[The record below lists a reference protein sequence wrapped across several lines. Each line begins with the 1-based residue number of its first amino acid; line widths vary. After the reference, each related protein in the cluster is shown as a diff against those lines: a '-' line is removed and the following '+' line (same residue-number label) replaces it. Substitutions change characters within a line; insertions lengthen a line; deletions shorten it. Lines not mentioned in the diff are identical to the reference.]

1 MASSCSD
8 NSCDLDAH
16 IRALLKSDVKDIDN
30 VLKRILQQRKE
41 EDVCDG
47 VLCPKADVFRSA
59 IRAQEGFLDEL
70 KVREQDNA
78 AAIEKARL
86 RIEVAT
92 KVMNHLGT
100 QLIDEQCRAKEKLDQ
115 LRDIQ
120 ADRRKFADT
129 IGKGKD
135 ELVALRRGDEEIR
148 LEMNCIRHK
157 TQLVGKQRSAA
168 LGKIRAHEDELVGF
182 REGALA
188 AEAELVEIRERSRVA
203 SSEIDVA
210 RVGLGDATARLVG
223 ARAELVD
230 ANADLERTLLSV
242 EETRHKVVH
251 ARADGSSLE
260 DELAKLVD
268 TRSELA
274 NTKSELANTKSELAN
289 TKSELANTK
298 SELVDTKSELAN
310 TKSELANTKS
320 ELVDTRSELANTKS
334 ELANTKSE
342 LVDTKSELANTKS
355 ELANTKSELVDTRS
369 ELANTKSELANT
381 KSELADTTSE
391 LSGVMSEIDIVYSEL
406 KSVWDSKSDLE
417 TTYSELKNEHGISK
431 YELERA
437 RSELAHM
444 NSMRAKMAVSPD
456 QLKVVLKDVVNCDN
470 RLTRANVLLA
480 CLYKELSDTE
490 SDIASTPPH
499 VVSTATI
506 PQEYPGIVALFVRL
520 YTPYTVPPNNAPIL
534 TDGFGRNNKYA
545 AAKSN
550 AYTMQTA
557 SQDCTARFTENR
569 ANWATGI
576 GGHAVALKGLA
587 RPCCFCEID
596 SFACGVLS
604 SQFPRIPIISDVTT
618 LDPLDVIASS
628 SRVGAALGPHLI
640 TASFPCQDVSMAGK
654 GGGLSADMGARHVR
668 SRIWVLAARD
678 KDAGMLFPYL
688 SRTRLS
694 SSISQSLSYPFA
706 KLDAEMPRLVT
717 RSPGTESRAD
727 VRSLTLQWQALG
739 NAIVPQAAR
748 FAFAVLLTEIRSK
761 SRRRDTNI
769 PGLTT
774 WFKPEDMDTAAESSS
789 YITPGHC
796 ASRNPLILEAL
807 AEIDGKTI
815 NDVEKEVCCFVVGDQ
830 RFGDCMMVI
839 VWPYVKDGF
848 CTCKAACNTDTA
860 HDVPA
865 PTLVYLP
872 RPCDLTD
879 DMLGLEV
886 VRGSFVLKR
895 FKNVGPNCGQV
906 SRESMVRS
914 TILALI
920 QVTTNQ
926 IDEMDD
932 VVPVKY
938 KHGTL
943 TYKKAVLYRELE
955 RYGGKPSGQQ
965 QHVAS
970 EMRKMGLIENSP
982 KNAVTVFMVNLR
994 QIRSAIYAD
1003 EATKF
1008 VGTIR
1013 SDAAVTAPAPAHATA
1028 AAPTHATAAAPTH
1041 ATAAAPTHATAAA
1054 PTHATAAA
1062 PATATAAAPATA
1074 TAAAPATAT
1083 AAAPEATD
1091 NVLDLGV
1098 FPSVDCCTALRR
1110 TFQKVAIKT
1119 VDVCSGSV
1127 DLVSINGVRKG
1138 GGIYFRNYTG
1148 FAEIVVTSIKSNYD
1162 SILVF
1167 VSLLLCPRLSS
1178 VFRSAPCSVVFES
1191 STGVYYGLSAPAPF
1205 FTMEDVLML
1214 VQSGGI
1220 DAFTLDAG
1228 LICGS
1233 TILVRSSDRTVRS
1246 QPSRTPHEA
1255 CLNIRAVFV

>member
-1 MASSCSD
+1 MGALFGGTRVNGVY
-8 NSCDLDAH
+8 NSRTGDDTL
-16 IRALLKSDVKDIDN
+16 
-30 VLKRILQQRKE
+30 QRKE
-41 EDVCDG
+41 EDVCDV

-70 KVREQDNA
+70 KGREQDNA

-86 RIEVAT
+86 RIEVSTRA
-92 KVMNHLGT
+92 MNHLGT
-100 QLIDEQCRAKEKLDQ
+100 QMIDEQCRAKEKLDQ
-115 LRDIQ
+115 LRDIK

-129 IGKGKD
+129 VGKGKD

-148 LEMNCIRHK
+148 LEMNRIRHK
-157 TQLVGKQRSAA
+157 TKLVCKQRSAA
-168 LGKIRAHEDELVGF
+168 LGEIRAHEDELVGF

-188 AEAELVEIRERSRVA
+188 AESELVEIKERARVA
-203 SSEIDVA
+203 AFDIDVA

-230 ANADLERTLLSV
+230 ANVELERTLVSV
-242 EETRHKVVH
+242 EETRYKVVH
-251 ARADGSSLE
+251 ARTDGSSLE
-260 DELAKLVD
+260 DELAKLLD
-268 TRSELA
+268 TRSELANTKSELANTKSELANTRSELA

-289 TKSELANTK
+289 TKSEL
-298 SELVDTKSELAN
+298 SGV
-310 TKSELANTKS
+310 
-320 ELVDTRSELANTKS
+320 RY
-334 ELANTKSE
+334 
-342 LVDTKSELANTKS
+342 
-355 ELANTKSELVDTRS
+355 
-369 ELANTKSELANT
+369 
-381 KSELADTTSE
+381 ELADTTSE
-391 LSGVMSEIDIVYSEL
+391 LSEVMSELADTKSELSGVTSEIDIVYSEL
-406 KSVWDSKSDLE
+406 KNVWDSKSELE

-444 NSMRAKMAVSPD
+444 NFMRAKMAVSPE
-456 QLKVVLKDVVNCDN
+456 QLKVILKDVVNCDN

-480 CLYKELSDTE
+480 SLYKELSDTE
-490 SDIASTPPH
+490 SDIASTRIQIKARRTLVLNRVISSHVRRDPP
-499 VVSTATI
+499 
-506 PQEYPGIVALFVRL
+506 PL
-520 YTPYTVPPNNAPIL
+520 VPKMARSPSVMSL
-534 TDGFGRNNKYA
+534 D
-545 AAKSN
+545 
-550 AYTMQTA
+550 
-557 SQDCTARFTENR
+557 DC
-569 ANWATGI
+569 GI

-604 SQFPRIPIISDVTT
+604 SQFPGIPIISDVTT
-618 LDPLDVIASS
+618 LHPLDVIASS
-628 SRVGAALGPHLI
+628 SRVGAALGPDLI

-654 GGGLSADMGARHVR
+654 GGGLSGTRSSLVWEVFRVLDGLPSVRAVFLENSPALRYRGLDAICEAFKTRGFSVRYGILSAADMGARHVR

-727 VRSLTLQWQALG
+727 VRTLTLQWQALG

-748 FAFAVLLTEIRSK
+748 FAFAVLLTEMRHFTPREWTAHGRRVKSGFATRVFHASETAASNGYVHGNHLDAQERLRINIRWVETAIMGFTK
-761 SRRRDTNI
+761 GWMI
-769 PGLTT
+769 VGAVAY
-774 WFKPEDMDTAAESSS
+774 KDMNAAAESSS
-789 YITPGHC
+789 YITPGHY

-807 AEIDGKTI
+807 AELDGKTI
-815 NDVEKEVCCFVVGDQ
+815 DVVEKEVCCFVVGDQ
-830 RFGDCMMVI
+830 RCGDCMLVI
-839 VWPYVKDGF
+839 VWPYVKDDF
-848 CTCKAACNTDTA
+848 CTCKAACNTATA

-879 DMLGLEV
+879 NMLVLEV
-886 VRGSFVLKR
+886 VRESFVLKR

-932 VVPVKY
+932 VVDDVPVKY
-938 KHGTL
+938 KHDTL

-955 RYGGKPSGQQ
+955 SYGGRPNGQQ

-982 KNAVTVFMVNLR
+982 KNAVTVFLVNLR
-994 QIRSAIYAD
+994 KIRSAIYAD
-1003 EATKF
+1003 EATKLL
-1008 VGTIR
+1008 GTIR
-1013 SDAAVTAPAPAHATA
+1013 SDAAVTAPAASP
-1028 AAPTHATAAAPTH
+1028 
-1041 ATAAAPTHATAAA
+1041 
-1054 PTHATAAA
+1054 AAA
-1062 PATATAAAPATA
+1062 PAPAPA
-1074 TAAAPATAT
+1074 P

-1098 FPSVDCCTALRR
+1098 FPSVNCCTALRR

-1148 FAEIVVTSIKSNYD
+1148 FAEIVVTNIQSNYD
-1162 SILVF
+1162 SILVKAPVLDSVF

-1178 VFRSAPCSVVFES
+1178 VFRSAPCLVVFES

-1205 FTMEDVLML
+1205 FAMEDVLML

-1220 DAFTLDAG
+1220 DVFTVDAG
-1228 LICGS
+1228 LPCGS
-1233 TILVRSSDRTVRS
+1233 TIIVRSSVRTVRYFIKKHV
-1246 QPSRTPHEA
+1246 P
-1255 CLNIRAVFV
+1255 

>member
-1 MASSCSD
+1 MIIASDAGIIRGENDIIDFVASAKDAVVESVDSDLMTASDLSREYESMSFLDDGAHNSQMSTSSCRFLSLD
-8 NSCDLDAH
+8 AIDPVSGGFPAFSSSQQHLSAAASAVTADFLSDLDGILSDMYDYTLFKQGVTLMSSFDA
-16 IRALLKSDVKDIDN
+16 RAPYRYFNEYVMIPYGKYIKSRDDKFFLETNIEEENLDN
-30 VLKRILQQRKE
+30 VDFKDMKFDFKI
-41 EDVCDG
+41 V
-47 VLCPKADVFRSA
+47 
-59 IRAQEGFLDEL
+59 
-70 KVREQDNA
+70 
-78 AAIEKARL
+78 
-86 RIEVAT
+86 
-92 KVMNHLGT
+92 
-100 QLIDEQCRAKEKLDQ
+100 
-115 LRDIQ
+115 DI
-120 ADRRKFADT
+120 
-129 IGKGKD
+129 I
-135 ELVALRRGDEEIR
+135 
-148 LEMNCIRHK
+148 
-157 TQLVGKQRSAA
+157 
-168 LGKIRAHEDELVGF
+168 
-182 REGALA
+182 
-188 AEAELVEIRERSRVA
+188 RSRVLYGSA
-203 SSEIDVA
+203 LKNHSTSKTPIVVDVVTISNKNVYIAKALENLRVDVQKHALVLKEPKVTTNVSEV
-210 RVGLGDATARLVG
+210 TAKGTNIEVRYPLS
-223 ARAELVD
+223 ADDYYTLVD

-268 TRSELA
+268 TS
-274 NTKSELANTKSELAN
+274 
-289 TKSELANTK
+289 
-298 SELVDTKSELAN
+298 
-310 TKSELANTKS
+310 
-320 ELVDTRSELANTKS
+320 
-334 ELANTKSE
+334 
-342 LVDTKSELANTKS
+342 
-355 ELANTKSELVDTRS
+355 
-369 ELANTKSELANT
+369 
-381 KSELADTTSE
+381 
-391 LSGVMSEIDIVYSEL
+391 
-406 KSVWDSKSDLE
+406 
-417 TTYSELKNEHGISK
+417 
-431 YELERA
+431 
-437 RSELAHM
+437 
-444 NSMRAKMAVSPD
+444 
-456 QLKVVLKDVVNCDN
+456 
-470 RLTRANVLLA
+470 
-480 CLYKELSDTE
+480 LYKELSDTE
-490 SDIASTPPH
+490 SDIASTRIQIKAKRTLVLNSVISSHVRRDPP
-499 VVSTATI
+499 
-506 PQEYPGIVALFVRL
+506 PL
-520 YTPYTVPPNNAPIL
+520 VPKMARSPSVMSL
-534 TDGFGRNNKYA
+534 D
-545 AAKSN
+545 
-550 AYTMQTA
+550 
-557 SQDCTARFTENR
+557 DC
-569 ANWATGI
+569 GI

-604 SQFPRIPIISDVTT
+604 SQFPGIPIISDVTT

-628 SRVGAALGPHLI
+628 SRVGAALGPDLI

-654 GGGLSADMGARHVR
+654 GGGLSGTRSSLVWEVFHVLDGLPSVRAVFLENSPALRYRGLDAICEAFETRGFSVRYGILSAADMGARHVR

-748 FAFAVLLTEIRSK
+748 FAFAVLLTEMRSVFG
-761 SRRRDTNI
+761 SSTSNITNMGRLLDVGLSQYPLVVRPCLESLDRAKAEFYTRLYY
-769 PGLTT
+769 PG
-774 WFKPEDMDTAAESSS
+774 EDRLWRVSIWPTPMRSSSHFTPHMNAAAESSS
-789 YITPGHC
+789 YITPGHY

-807 AEIDGKTI
+807 AELDGKTI
-815 NDVEKEVCCFVVGDQ
+815 NDVEKEVCCFVVGEQ
-830 RFGDCMMVI
+830 RCGDSMMLI
-839 VWPYVKDGF
+839 VWPYVKDDF
-848 CTCKAACNTDTA
+848 CTCKAACNTATA
-860 HDVPA
+860 HDVPP

-879 DMLGLEV
+879 DMLVLEV
-886 VRGSFVLKR
+886 VRESFVLKR

-938 KHGTL
+938 KHDTL
-943 TYKKAVLYRELE
+943 TYNKAVLYRELE
-955 RYGGKPSGQQ
+955 SYGGTPHGQQ
-965 QHVAS
+965 QHVS
-970 EMRKMGLIENSP
+970 REMRKMGLIENSP

-994 QIRSAIYAD
+994 KIRSAIYAD

-1013 SDAAVTAPAPAHATA
+1013 SDAAVTATGAAPAPAA
-1028 AAPTHATAAAPTH
+1028 
-1041 ATAAAPTHATAAA
+1041 
-1054 PTHATAAA
+1054 THATAAA
-1062 PATATAAAPATA
+1062 PAPAATHAPAAAPATA
-1074 TAAAPATAT
+1074 TATATAT

-1220 DAFTLDAG
+1220 DAFTLDAR

-1233 TILVRSSDRTVRS
+1233 TILVRSSDRTVRYLS
-1246 QPSRTPHEA
+1246 SRNTCIE
-1255 CLNIRAVFV
+1255 FS

>member
-1 MASSCSD
+1 MASSCSECC
-8 NSCDLDAH
+8 SCDLDAH
-16 IRALLKSDVKDIDN
+16 IRVLLKSDVKDIDK

-41 EDVCDG
+41 EDVCDV

-92 KVMNHLGT
+92 RVMNHIGT

-115 LRDIQ
+115 LRNIQ

-148 LEMNCIRHK
+148 LEMNRIRHK
-157 TQLVGKQRSAA
+157 TKLVGKQRSAA

-203 SSEIDVA
+203 SSDIDVA

-230 ANADLERTLLSV
+230 ANAELERTLLSV

-298 SELVDTKSELAN
+298 SELVDT
-310 TKSELANTKS
+310 
-320 ELVDTRSELANTKS
+320 RSELANTKS

-342 LVDTKSELANTKS
+342 LVDTMSELANTKS
-355 ELANTKSELVDTRS
+355 ELSGVM
-369 ELANTKSELANT
+369 
-381 KSELADTTSE
+381 SELADTTSE

-406 KSVWDSKSDLE
+406 KSVWDSKSELE

-444 NSMRAKMAVSPD
+444 NSMRAKMAVSHD
-456 QLKVVLKDVVNCDN
+456 QLKIVLKDVVNCDN

-480 CLYKELSDTE
+480 ILYKELSDTE
-490 SDIASTPPH
+490 SDIASTRIQIKDKR
-499 VVSTATI
+499 T
-506 PQEYPGIVALFVRL
+506 L
-520 YTPYTVPPNNAPIL
+520 
-534 TDGFGRNNKYA
+534 
-545 AAKSN
+545 
-550 AYTMQTA
+550 
-557 SQDCTARFTENR
+557 
-569 ANWATGI
+569 
-576 GGHAVALKGLA
+576 
-587 RPCCFCEID
+587 
-596 SFACGVLS
+596 VLNS
-604 SQFPRIPIISDVTT
+604 VIS
-618 LDPLDVIASS
+618 
-628 SRVGAALGPHLI
+628 RAALGPDLI

-654 GGGLSADMGARHVR
+654 GGGLSGTRSSLVWEVFRVLDGLPSVRAVFLENSPALRYRGLDAICEAFETRGFSVRYGILSAADMGARHVR

-678 KDAGMLFPYL
+678 QDAGMLFPYL

-748 FAFAVLLTEIRSK
+748 FAFAVLLTEMRHFTPREWTAHGRRVKSGFATRVFHASETAASNGYAHGNHLDARERLRINIRWVETAIMGFPK
-761 SRRRDTNI
+761 
-769 PGLTT
+769 G
-774 WFKPEDMDTAAESSS
+774 WMVVGAVAYKDMDAAADSSS

-848 CTCKAACNTDTA
+848 CTCKAACNTATA

-932 VVPVKY
+932 VVLVKY
-938 KHGTL
+938 KHVTL

-955 RYGGKPSGQQ
+955 SYGGRPSGQQ

-970 EMRKMGLIENSP
+970 EMRKMGLLENSP

-994 QIRSAIYAD
+994 NIRSAIYAD

-1013 SDAAVTAPAPAHATA
+1013 SDAAVTAAATA
-1028 AAPTHATAAAPTH
+1028 AAHATGAAP
-1041 ATAAAPTHATAAA
+1041 
-1054 PTHATAAA
+1054 A
-1062 PATATAAAPATA
+1062 PATAD
-1074 TAAAPATAT
+1074 
-1083 AAAPEATD
+1083 APEATD

-1162 SILVF
+1162 RILGACVGLS
-1167 VSLLLCPRLSS
+1167 VRVPLALPASLVRIP
-1178 VFRSAPCSVVFES
+1178 FRSVLGGLSP
-1191 STGVYYGLSAPAPF
+1191 STGVYTVGRACTL
-1205 FTMEDVLML
+1205 FTMED
-1214 VQSGGI
+1214 
-1220 DAFTLDAG
+1220 
-1228 LICGS
+1228 
-1233 TILVRSSDRTVRS
+1233 IL
-1246 QPSRTPHEA
+1246 
-1255 CLNIRAVFV
+1255 